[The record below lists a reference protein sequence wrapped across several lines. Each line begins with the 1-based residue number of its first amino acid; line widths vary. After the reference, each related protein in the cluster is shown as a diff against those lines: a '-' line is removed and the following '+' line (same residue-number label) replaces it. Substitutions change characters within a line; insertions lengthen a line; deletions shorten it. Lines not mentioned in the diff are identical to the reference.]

1 MLQREK
7 SNVPGNFMQQ
17 TGLWVQCH
25 SPVSVKPSCCVK
37 PLSHRTLSHTGCQTA
52 CALQKTHCVFIKLSA
67 WLRAMYPT
75 ARDTHMEILCQISLC
90 DLFLG
95 MVTHHQH
102 TSNEPLSPCWSHQA
116 TVPDK
121 DTLFKTQG
129 LILKSSDIPS
139 KTDKETVT
147 GILATKKQW
156 EEFYFQHPITS
167 VRHT

>member
-1 MLQREK
+1 
-7 SNVPGNFMQQ
+7 MQQ

-67 WLRAMYPT
+67 WLKAMYPT
-75 ARDTHMEILCQISLC
+75 ARAHTWKFCAKYHYVTYSWVWSLTTSTQAMSRFLHAGLTRLQSQTRTLCLKHRGSYLKAQ
-90 DLFLG
+90 
-95 MVTHHQH
+95 
-102 TSNEPLSPCWSHQA
+102 TSPAKPTRKLSQA
-116 TVPDK
+116 YSP
-121 DTLFKTQG
+121 Q
-129 LILKSSDIPS
+129 
-139 KTDKETVT
+139 
-147 GILATKKQW
+147 KKQW